1 MQEKNQVNW
10 YLLNSLEWIIKKD
23 AQNHNIMPEQNQQ
36 HIEEKTENQIS
47 QQKVNNVEEEKNLV
61 SLTII

>member
-1 MQEKNQVNW
+1 
-10 YLLNSLEWIIKKD
+10 
-23 AQNHNIMPEQNQQ
+23 MPEQNQQ